1 MTFDESIGADEELG
15 RSVSSRRNAARARRS
30 RVPYQEFLPRRGVAD
45 ISVDR
50 LSVTT
55 PDESTAIADK
65 RDAARGRSFYGW
77 AVVTAEVAG
86 ENGRRVAAS
95 PIPDVNPYHADIVL
109 PEVAA
114 EDRSEQI
121 RHAQQLRDA
130 SYWRER
136 VTVP

>member
-50 LSVTT
+50 LSVAT
-55 PDESTAIADK
+55 PDESTAIAAK

-77 AVVTAEVAG
+77 AVVTAEAAG
-86 ENGRRVAAS
+86 ENGRQVIAS
-95 PIPDVNPYHADIVL
+95 PICGINPYHADIVL
-109 PEVAA
+109 PEAAA

-136 VTVP
+136 VGVP